1 MFSNWQQDKA
11 VTNQIDE
18 AQALAD
24 KLAGAKPHIRDS
36 HVAAAR
42 FCAASYL
49 AQGLNLHDMAQW
61 KPAEVARFARSA
73 RTKVAALRKLREY
86 SASDGLAVWM
96 HTARA
101 ITEPRI
107 ASAARAIWRQL
118 AAAGPNVDT
127 MTEDLL
133 QDAGLPLDQN
143 REVPPGF
150 RDET

>member
-1 MFSNWQQDKA
+1 MFSNWQQEKA
-11 VTNQIDE
+11 TTNLVDE

-24 KLAGAKPHIRDS
+24 KLAAAKPHIRDS
-36 HVAAAR
+36 HSAAAR

-49 AQGLNLHDMAQW
+49 AQGQNLHDMAQW
-61 KPAEVARFARSA
+61 KAADVKRFASSA
-73 RTKVAALRKLREY
+73 RTKVASLRKLRDY
-86 SASDGLAVWM
+86 STSDGLAIWM

-101 ITEPRI
+101 ISEPRI
-107 ASAARAIWRQL
+107 APAARAIWRQL

-133 QDAGLPLDQN
+133 QDAGLPMDQN